1 MTRSAS
7 SGPDLVLGVRG
18 VERKV
23 IAAGAGIVIFDPLL
37 TKEATAVVERIR
49 IAPGSSDGDGG
60 TLRRGA
66 GVDRVG
72 LRRNGGVRL
81 LRIARGVVSVLATT
95 FVFAVAAAGAGVT
108 PVGPLGLQTVSLT
121 QDGQDL
127 VWHVELTQPFS
138 PGALGRD
145 HESVCLL
152 LARSSTG
159 SAVSQLCLAGPR
171 QGDRSPRVLYSSI
184 TPAGPSRAVAIDA
197 TVTRSSNRQL
207 TASFLPSA
215 IGLPYRSVVWQVSST
230 VSVRGC
236 APASP
241 AGSSCSTLLPVKPT
255 LFRLHTPRLVG
266 CVATGPDWVFTG
278 PRNVHDIALTF
289 DDGPWPDP
297 PASDFV
303 DELARLHVPATF
315 FEIGEHIP
323 TYDPGGTVE
332 KEMLA
337 DGDMIGDHT
346 WSHPDLEGL
355 SPFEQG
361 EQISEAAAEIKR
373 ATGFEPCL
381 FRAPYG
387 AVDSSVLSEAKSLGM
402 TTIQWDIDPRDWALP
417 GEGEIIDNVLAN
429 AHNGGIVEE
438 HFGGGPRYETL
449 DALPA
454 EVAGLRARGYQFVTL
469 TQMLGYKLL
478 YR

>member
-1 MTRSAS
+1 
-7 SGPDLVLGVRG
+7 
-18 VERKV
+18 
-23 IAAGAGIVIFDPLL
+23 
-37 TKEATAVVERIR
+37 
-49 IAPGSSDGDGG
+49 
-60 TLRRGA
+60 
-66 GVDRVG
+66 
-72 LRRNGGVRL
+72 
-81 LRIARGVVSVLATT
+81 VSVLATT
-95 FVFAVAAAGAGVT
+95 LVVVVVLAAAAAVAGAGAGVT
-108 PVGPLGLQTVSLT
+108 PVQPLSLQTVSLT

-127 VWHVELTQPFS
+127 AWSVELTQSFS
-138 PGALGRD
+138 PGALGRN

-159 SAVSQLCLAGPR
+159 SVVSQLCLAGPR
-171 QGDRSPRVLYSSI
+171 RGERSPRVLYLPI
-184 TPAGPSRAVAIDA
+184 TPAGPGRAVVIDA
-197 TVTRSSNRQL
+197 TVTRSSSREL
-207 TASFLPSA
+207 TASFLPSMV
-215 IGLPYRSVVWQVSST
+215 GLPYRPIRWQVIST
-230 VSVRGC
+230 ASVRGC
-236 APASP
+236 TPAWP
-241 AGSSCSTLLPVKPT
+241 GSTTCSTSLPAKPT
-255 LFRLHTPRLVG
+255 LLALHTPRLVG
-266 CVATGPDWVFTG
+266 CAATGADWVFTG

-303 DELARLHVPATF
+303 NELARLHVPATF

-332 KEMLA
+332 KQMLA

-355 SPFEQG
+355 SPFQQR
-361 EQISEAAAEIKR
+361 EQISDAAAEINR

-381 FRAPYG
+381 FRAPDG
-387 AVDSSVLSEAKSLGM
+387 AVDPSVLNEAKSLGM

-417 GEGEIIDNVLAN
+417 GEGEIIDNVLSN